1 MCIYTFNVWK
11 LNQNITTYT
20 HKNVHYITEL
30 YFHLQMVLKFEFLL
44 SILLSISNQLPECR
58 SEDTAKNKL
67 IKTMM
72 KNLTKLKAKT
82 WKEWQ
87 RIREQIS
94 NIQENPTTINQLIK
108 SNIKIEKYE
117 LSPSVD
123 TVPFLVRKTKCVG
136 GKKKEKKKETKSTK
150 LSTSAD

>member
-1 MCIYTFNVWK
+1 MNCKYVNIKAGTCCEQTDTQCTCKNHDRKNAEGVSRHSSKYRLIYSNNGCNVCIYTFNVWK

-30 YFHLQMVLKFEFLL
+30 YFQLQMGLKFKFLL
-44 SILLSISNQLPECR
+44 SILMSISNQLPECW

-82 WKEWQ
+82 
-87 RIREQIS
+87 
-94 NIQENPTTINQLIK
+94 
-108 SNIKIEKYE
+108 
-117 LSPSVD
+117 
-123 TVPFLVRKTKCVG
+123 
-136 GKKKEKKKETKSTK
+136 
-150 LSTSAD
+150 